1 MRNVEPNM
9 ANAQAFNFKVNCTC
23 DNIAWVGHRHAEAR
37 WSPWDLLRA
46 AMGETNTVRFAR
58 ACPSYTK
65 LVAWL
70 TNHTQELQGTSRDTA
85 AAAAVVVAAAAASAA
100 TTQPRIKKDTH
111 KPDSRMELAS
121 RSNG

>member
-1 MRNVEPNM
+1 MGR
-9 ANAQAFNFKVNCTC
+9 
-23 DNIAWVGHRHAEAR
+23 RHAEAR

-46 AMGETNTVRFAR
+46 AMGETNTVRFAK

-65 LVAWL
+65 LAWL

-85 AAAAVVVAAAAASAA
+85 AAVAVVVAAAAA
-100 TTQPRIKKDTH
+100 TTQPRSKKDTH

>member
-1 MRNVEPNM
+1 MGR
-9 ANAQAFNFKVNCTC
+9 
-23 DNIAWVGHRHAEAR
+23 RHAEAR

-65 LVAWL
+65 LAWL

-85 AAAAVVVAAAAASAA
+85 VVAVVVVAAAAA
-100 TTQPRIKKDTH
+100 TTQPRSKKDTH

>member
-1 MRNVEPNM
+1 MGR
-9 ANAQAFNFKVNCTC
+9 
-23 DNIAWVGHRHAEAR
+23 RHAEAR

-46 AMGETNTVRFAR
+46 EMGETNTVRFAR

-65 LVAWL
+65 LAWL

-85 AAAAVVVAAAAASAA
+85 AVVAVVVAAAA
-100 TTQPRIKKDTH
+100 TTQPRSKKDTH

>member
-1 MRNVEPNM
+1 MGR
-9 ANAQAFNFKVNCTC
+9 
-23 DNIAWVGHRHAEAR
+23 RHAEAR

-65 LVAWL
+65 LAWL
-70 TNHTQELQGTSRDTA
+70 THHTQALQGTSRDTA
-85 AAAAVVVAAAAASAA
+85 AAAVVVVVAAAAA
-100 TTQPRIKKDTH
+100 TTQPRSKKDTH

>member
-1 MRNVEPNM
+1 MGR
-9 ANAQAFNFKVNCTC
+9 
-23 DNIAWVGHRHAEAR
+23 RHANAR

-65 LVAWL
+65 LAWL

-85 AAAAVVVAAAAASAA
+85 AAVAVVVAAAAA
-100 TTQPRIKKDTH
+100 TTQPRSKKDTH

>member
-1 MRNVEPNM
+1 MGR
-9 ANAQAFNFKVNCTC
+9 
-23 DNIAWVGHRHAEAR
+23 RHAEAR

-65 LVAWL
+65 LAWL
-70 TNHTQELQGTSRDTA
+70 TNHTQELQGTSRDIEKGHREGTSRDT
-85 AAAAVVVAAAAASAA
+85 AAAAVVVAVAAAAAA
-100 TTQPRIKKDTH
+100 TTQPRSKKDTH
-111 KPDSRMELAS
+111 KPDCRKELAS

>member
-1 MRNVEPNM
+1 MGR
-9 ANAQAFNFKVNCTC
+9 
-23 DNIAWVGHRHAEAR
+23 RHAKAR
-37 WSPWDLLRA
+37 WSPWDLLRV

-65 LVAWL
+65 LAWL

-85 AAAAVVVAAAAASAA
+85 AAVAVVAAAAAA
-100 TTQPRIKKDTH
+100 TTQPRSKKDTH

>member
-1 MRNVEPNM
+1 MGR
-9 ANAQAFNFKVNCTC
+9 
-23 DNIAWVGHRHAEAR
+23 RHAKAR
-37 WSPWDLLRA
+37 WSPWDLLRV

-65 LVAWL
+65 LAWL

-85 AAAAVVVAAAAASAA
+85 TTVVVVVAVAVAV
-100 TTQPRIKKDTH
+100 TTQPLSKKDTQ

-121 RSNG
+121 CSNG

>member
-1 MRNVEPNM
+1 MHEEASSGAESAPLGV
-9 ANAQAFNFKVNCTC
+9 K
-23 DNIAWVGHRHAEAR
+23 DNTLLNHVPARMGHRHAEAR

-65 LVAWL
+65 LAWL

-85 AAAAVVVAAAAASAA
+85 AAAVVVVAAAAASAA

>member
-1 MRNVEPNM
+1 MGR
-9 ANAQAFNFKVNCTC
+9 
-23 DNIAWVGHRHAEAR
+23 RHAEAR

-65 LVAWL
+65 LAWL

-85 AAAAVVVAAAAASAA
+85 AAAVAVVAAAAAAA
-100 TTQPRIKKDTH
+100 TTQPRSKKDTH

>member
-1 MRNVEPNM
+1 MGR
-9 ANAQAFNFKVNCTC
+9 
-23 DNIAWVGHRHAEAR
+23 RHAEAR

-65 LVAWL
+65 LAWL

-85 AAAAVVVAAAAASAA
+85 AAVVVVVVVAAAAAAA
-100 TTQPRIKKDTH
+100 TTQPRSKKDTH